1 MRTLGEFKMTTLN
14 DQKVLMKKY
23 GISCQQ
29 KTIYCYKRQRFYS
42 FQAALNI
49 AALEQDVPKEK
60 QHDPDK

>member
-1 MRTLGEFKMTTLN
+1 MTTLN
-14 DQKVLMKKY
+14 DQRVLMVKY

-29 KTIYCYKRQRFYS
+29 KTIYCYKKQRFYS

-60 QHDPDK
+60 QHDPGK